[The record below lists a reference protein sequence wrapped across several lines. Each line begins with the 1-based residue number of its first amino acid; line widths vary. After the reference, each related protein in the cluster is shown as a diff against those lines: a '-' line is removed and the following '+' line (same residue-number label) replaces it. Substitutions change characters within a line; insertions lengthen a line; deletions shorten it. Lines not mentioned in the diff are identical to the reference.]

1 MSVEQYRE
9 KYPGAE
15 MVAKS
20 TVEKQA
26 ASNKAKG
33 GYKPISEKRGAQQ
46 CRCGEWFQPE
56 TAKAH
61 RQQCVEAH
69 PELYEEGKDF
79 VRCPE
84 CQVPML
90 RLGRHLRS
98 SHGWD
103 DDKMAVERGRG
114 LRLSASVVTERRLSK
129 QDMEATKAKREATN
143 LERYGVANAGAT
155 DDARKKAVRTSR
167 RRYGRDHAMQTEEVR
182 IRQYEAA
189 QCAPSRLEAVF
200 DGLTPS
206 NVVFTGYG
214 GRFVRCRKPVRKFGR
229 EFRDLNPDFMVFPDN
244 VLESALAR
252 SAAHEKLDRGKH
264 RTRYVVELL
273 GDYYHSEQ
281 VIGVPAEAHE
291 KEVREAYNSA
301 GIECLTLWERDVL
314 ERWDSVGPM
323 VLAWLERAIEDMNEK
338 PVWRKRC

>member
-1 MSVEQYRE
+1 MTAREYHE
-9 KYPGAE
+9 KYPDSLLVMDKVVKRRSAGIR
-15 MVAKS
+15 K
-20 TVEKQA
+20 
-26 ASNKAKG
+26 KG
-33 GYKPISEKRGAQQ
+33 GYKPVSEKRGAQQ

-56 TAKAH
+56 TAKEH
-61 RQQCVEAH
+61 RKQCIEKH
-69 PELYEEGKDF
+69 PDLYEEGKDF

-98 SHGWD
+98 AHGWD
-103 DDKMAVERGRG
+103 ADRVAVEKGRG
-114 LRLSASVVTERRLSK
+114 LQLSASVVTERRLAN

-143 LERYGVANAGAT
+143 LEKYGMVNAGAT
-155 DDARKKAVRTSR
+155 DDARKKAVKTSR

-189 QCAPSRLEAVF
+189 QCAPSKLEAVF
-200 DGLTPS
+200 DSLTPA

-214 GRFVRCRKPVRKFGR
+214 GRFVRCKKPVRKFGR

-244 VLESALAR
+244 VLQSALSR
-252 SAAHEKLDRGKH
+252 SSAHEKLDRGKH

-281 VIGVPAEAHE
+281 VVGIPAEEHE
-291 KEVREAYNSA
+291 KEIREAYNSA
-301 GIECLTLWERDVL
+301 GIECLTLWEHDVL

-323 VLAWLERAIEDMNEK
+323 VLAWLEQAIRNMNEQ
-338 PVWRKRC
+338 PVWRKR